1 MTRTQPSIS
10 RRNLL
15 QHAATAG
22 AVGAVALYAPAVIG
36 AAWDNVFENLDINIP
51 ATLDGSKWNNTLIR
65 NCTFHDISSNA
76 LTIRSTRNVRVENC
90 RFEDI
95 GEDAIHLSVTGNG
108 SKDVILYNNTIVNC
122 GGNGITGAQR
132 SSKRLDQENYQ
143 IIGNHVENTGLSA
156 GSSGK
161 LHGIYVQAQDFLIR
175 DNTVINATDG
185 NGISVRS
192 SGVVQGN
199 TVNRTA
205 KSGIAYY
212 ADHMRGP
219 SNQLLIEDNAISNVG
234 QNSSRTGID
243 LLEIPNRRYAVR
255 NYIIRDN
262 RFGAG
267 VNCQQPVKAN
277 SDYNSRRYSVVS
289 QGNQC

>member
-22 AVGAVALYAPAVIG
+22 AVGAITLYAPAVIG
-36 AAWDNVFENLDINIP
+36 ASWDNVFENLDIDIP
-51 ATLDGSKWNNTLIR
+51 GTLDGSKWNNTLIR
-65 NCTFHDISSNA
+65 NCTFHDISTNA
-76 LTIRSTRNVRVENC
+76 LTIRSVENVLVENC
-90 RFEDI
+90 RFENI
-95 GEDAIHLSVTGNG
+95 GENAIHLSITGSG
-108 SKDVILYNNTIVNC
+108 SKDVTLYNNTIVNC
-122 GGNGITGAQR
+122 GGNGITGGQR
-132 SSKRLDQENYQ
+132 YWRRLDQENYQ
-143 IIGNHVENTGLSA
+143 VIGNHVENTGLSA

-161 LHGIYVQAQDFLIR
+161 LHGIYVQAQDFVIR

-192 SGVVQGN
+192 SGLVRNN
-199 TVNRTA
+199 TVNGTA

-219 SNQLLIEDNAISNVG
+219 SNQLLIEDNMVSNVG
-234 QNSSRTGID
+234 QKTSRTGID
-243 LLEIPNRRYAVR
+243 LLNIPKRRYAVR
-255 NYIIRDN
+255 KYILRDN
-262 RFGAG
+262 SFGSG
-267 VNCQQPVKAN
+267 VNCQQPVKVN
-277 SDYNSRRYSVVS
+277 SDYNSWRYTVVI

>member
-1 MTRTQPSIS
+1 
-10 RRNLL
+10 
-15 QHAATAG
+15 
-22 AVGAVALYAPAVIG
+22 
-36 AAWDNVFENLDINIP
+36 VFENLDIEDP

-76 LTIRSTRNVRVENC
+76 LTFRSCKNCRVENC
-90 RFEDI
+90 RFENI
-95 GEDAIHLSVTGNG
+95 GENAIHLSVTGTG
-108 SKDVILYNNTIVNC
+108 SEDITLYNNTIINC
-122 GGNGITGAQR
+122 GGNGITGGQR
-132 SSKRLDQENYQ
+132 YSKRLDQKNYQ
-143 IIGNHVENTGLSA
+143 VIGNHVENTGLSA
-156 GSSGK
+156 GTSGK
-161 LHGIYVQAQDFLIR
+161 LHGIYVQAQDPLIE

-192 SGVVQGN
+192 SGVVRNN
-199 TVNRTA
+199 TVNGTA

-219 SNQLLIEDNAISNVG
+219 SNQLLIEANMISNVG
-234 QNSSRTGID
+234 QKSSRTGID

-262 RFGAG
+262 QFGAG

-277 SDYNSRRYSVVS
+277 SDYNSRRYTVVIQGS
-289 QGNQC
+289 QC